1 MKGVCRVCGCT
12 DEHACLVEG
21 PPDGDIITTCHWID
35 SNENLCSECAV
46 EEVQNGE
53 NWIIPKECRFCNL
66 LKSDDYRG
74 AETYTCSK
82 GRFDDVPSST
92 EFRAEGYHDWF
103 AWSGIWRPN
112 KTVKEAQKKC
122 PHFTPYPDVS
132 KISRRERA

>member
-53 NWIIPKECRFCNL
+53 NWIIAKECRFCGL
-66 LKSDDYRG
+66 LQSEHFVGEDN
-74 AETYTCSK
+74 YTCSR
-82 GRFDDVPSST
+82 GRFNGELLMHGGSQST
-92 EFRAEGYHDWF
+92 YQWF

-122 PHFTPYPDVS
+122 PHFTPYLDVS
-132 KISRRERA
+132 KISGKGRA